1 MLEILV
7 KSESKET
14 NDKVLDFLKESNI
27 EFTSKNIHPLE
38 KWIQEGRDSGLHSA
52 EDTMKF
58 IKNLGK

>member
-14 NDKVLDFLKESNI
+14 NDKVLNFLKESNI

-52 EDTMKF
+52 EETKLF
-58 IKNLGK
+58 YESFK